1 MIRNEVSARL
11 AAPLARVFEFLVDE
25 AKLKRWIGGMLDS
38 RQITGDGPGVG
49 AAYRQVLVIEGQQE
63 IVERVIIAF
72 EPDALLGF
80 RIQTGS
86 LAIAGRFELEPEGDG
101 TRFTYTQETEGRSLG
116 LALLKGMVSAR
127 IQRKIQSDLASRKRL
142 VERPD

>member
-127 IQRKIQSDLASRKRL
+127 IQRKIQSDLASLKRL

>member
-1 MIRNEVSARL
+1 VIRNEVSARL

-116 LALLKGMVSAR
+116 LALLKGMASAR
-127 IQRKIQSDLASRKRL
+127 IQRKIQSDLASLKRL